1 MRKVL
6 TLLKDTYNEWSQDNV
21 SRLAAAL
28 AYYTIFSIAPLLV
41 LLISIVGLVANRIW
55 GPQAARDEVLR
66 QVRSLV
72 GPQGAEMIGTM
83 VENAAT
89 HGSGIAMVVSIA
101 LLLYGATNVFASLQ
115 NSLDTIWEVKPRP
128 GLGIMSVVRSR
139 LLSFAMILG
148 IAFLLMVSLVISTA
162 LSVATKY
169 LGGEFPSIFWRTLEQ
184 VVSLGLF
191 TVIFAA
197 IYKVLPDVKIG
208 WRSVWVGAGITAVLF
223 TIGKY
228 LIGQYL
234 GRSTTASV
242 YGGAGSLV
250 VLLLWVYYS
259 SQILFIGA
267 EFTQVYARSRGYAIQ
282 PADTAV
288 QLTESDRIQQ
298 GLGCDGPQRQTP
310 DVPVTEVDIRRDV
323 VRHPSRVGT
332 GTVVA
337 AAGALVA
344 GFLAGGASRLFKSR
358 DHAVRE
364 AIAHRARQRIRAL
377 NDRLRQGEHL
387 ATYLREADA
396 HDRLDLLERRM
407 KRVSRVASSQ

>member
-1 MRKVL
+1 MPKALSLL
-6 TLLKDTYNEWSQDNV
+6 TDTYTEWSQDNV

-41 LLISIVGLVANRIW
+41 LLISIVGLVAGHIW
-55 GPQAARDEVLR
+55 GPNAAHDEVIR
-66 QVRSLV
+66 QVHSLV
-72 GPQGAEMIGTM
+72 GPDAAKFIGTL

-128 GLGIMSVVRSR
+128 GLGIMGVLRSR

-148 IAFLLMVSLVISTA
+148 IAFILMVSLVISTA
-162 LSVATKY
+162 LSALTKHF
-169 LGGEFPSIFWRTLEQ
+169 GGEFPSFFWRTLEQ

-191 TVIFAA
+191 TLIFAA
-197 IYKVLPDVKIG
+197 IYKILPDVKIG
-208 WRSVWVGAGITAVLF
+208 WRSVWVGAALTAVLF
-223 TIGKY
+223 TVGKY
-228 LIGQYL
+228 LIGLYL

-267 EFTQVYARSRGYAIQ
+267 EFTQVYARRHGHGIRA
-282 PADTAV
+282 ADTAV
-288 QLTESDRIQQ
+288 KLTESDRIHQ
-298 GLGCDGPQRQTP
+298 GMPHEQTVDKALAASEFDP
-310 DVPVTEVDIRRDV
+310 RRDIIRVPV
-323 VRHPSRVGT
+323 RVGPT
-332 GTVVA
+332 TFLIA
-337 AAGALVA
+337 AAALTL
-344 GFLAGGASRLFKSR
+344 GFAAGGASRLFKSR
-358 DHAVRE
+358 DHATRQ
-364 AIAHRARQRIRAL
+364 AAAHRTRERIRELHA
-377 NDRLRQGEHL
+377 RLQQGQHL

-396 HDRLDLLERRM
+396 QDRLDLLERRL
-407 KRVSRVASSQ
+407 RHATQVASSK